1 MSRTRAQAQ
10 AGAQVQAGAQAQVG
24 LEVGARRRIRIGC
37 GAGFADDRVD
47 PAVEL
52 AEHGRLDYLVFECLA
67 ERTVAL
73 AQLDRL
79 RDPDAGYNEWLE
91 ERMEAVLEPCA
102 RQGTRIITNM
112 GAANPT
118 AAARVVAEVAQR
130 LGLDGLRIAT
140 VTGDDVLHLVKGI
153 LLPLLDG
160 PAKTFTARDLGDA
173 VVSANAYLGATPVA
187 EALAQGADV
196 VVTGRVADPSLFLAP
211 LMHEFGWPP
220 TNWPLLA
227 RGTAVGH
234 LLECA
239 GQLTGGYYADP
250 GTKDVPDLH
259 RLGFPLAEVAEDGS
273 FTVTKVPG
281 SGGRLTPATVT
292 EQLLYEVHDPAAYLT
307 PDVTADFSHAHLT
320 HLAEDRVAVT
330 GITGRE
336 RPTTLKTSV
345 GFRDGF
351 LATGEISYAGPNAV
365 ARAREAARIVE
376 TRLTTAEIPPTEAR
390 YDLIGLDAVHRG
402 TGSTPTTTAEPTE
415 VRLRVAARTDTLAQ
429 ARRVGREVA
438 SLWLNGPYGGA
449 GVARTTREN
458 IAITSVLL
466 PREQVPTTVTV
477 TATAEALEP

>member
-1 MSRTRAQAQ
+1 MSRTRT
-10 AGAQVQAGAQAQVG
+10 GTRTGTGTGTSPRVQP
-24 LEVGARRRIRIGC
+24 RRRIRIGC
-37 GAGFADDRVD
+37 GAGFADDRID

-118 AAARVVAEVAQR
+118 AAARVVTEVARR
-130 LGLDGLRIAT
+130 LGLDGLRVAT
-140 VTGDDVLHLVKGI
+140 VTGDDVLHLVKGAQ
-153 LLPLLDG
+153 LPLLDG
-160 PAKTFTARDLGDA
+160 PYGAATANDLRDT
-173 VVSANAYLGATPVA
+173 VVSANAYLGATPIT

-196 VVTGRVADPSLFLAP
+196 VVTGRVADPSLFLTP

-220 TNWPLLA
+220 TDWPLLA

-239 GQLTGGYYADP
+239 GQLTGGYYVDP
-250 GTKDVPDLH
+250 GTKDVPDLA

-281 SGGRLTPATVT
+281 SGGQLTPATVT

-336 RPTTLKTSV
+336 PPTTLKTSV
-345 GFRDGF
+345 GYRDGF
-351 LATGEISYAGPNAV
+351 LATGEISYAGPGAV
-365 ARAREAARIVE
+365 TRAREAARIVE
-376 TRLTTAEIPPTEAR
+376 QRLTSAELTVTEAR
-390 YDLIGLDAVHRG
+390 YDLIGVDAVHRG
-402 TGSTPTTTAEPTE
+402 ADATAVEPPE
-415 VRLRVAARTDTLAQ
+415 VRLRVAARTPTNLQ
-429 ARRVGREVA
+429 ARQVGREVA
-438 SLWLNGPYGGA
+438 SLWLSGPYGGA
-449 GVARTTREN
+449 GVTRETREN

-466 PREQVPTTVTV
+466 PRELVMPGTAVQLTVAGAGT
-477 TATAEALEP
+477 P

>member
-1 MSRTRAQAQ
+1 
-10 AGAQVQAGAQAQVG
+10 
-24 LEVGARRRIRIGC
+24 
-37 GAGFADDRVD
+37 
-47 PAVEL
+47 
-52 AEHGRLDYLVFECLA
+52 
-67 ERTVAL
+67 
-73 AQLDRL
+73 
-79 RDPDAGYNEWLE
+79 
-91 ERMEAVLEPCA
+91 MEAVLEPCA
-102 RQGTRIITNM
+102 RQGTRVITNM

-118 AAARVVAEVAQR
+118 AAARVVAEVAHR
-130 LGLDGLRIAT
+130 LGLDGLRVAT
-140 VTGDDVLHLVKGI
+140 VTGDDVLHLVEGTQ
-153 LLPLLDG
+153 LPLLDG
-160 PAKTFTARDLGDA
+160 PYGAATANDLGET
-173 VVSANAYLGATPVA
+173 VVSANAYRGATPIT

-220 TNWPLLA
+220 TDWPLLA

-250 GTKDVPDLH
+250 GTKDVPDLA

-281 SGGRLTPATVT
+281 SGGQLTPATVT
-292 EQLLYEVHDPAAYLT
+292 EQLLYEIHDPAAYLT

-336 RPTTLKTSV
+336 PPTTLKTSV
-345 GFRDGF
+345 GYRDGF
-351 LATGEISYAGPNAV
+351 VATGEISYAGPGAV
-365 ARAREAARIVE
+365 TRAREAARIVE
-376 TRLTTAEIPPTEAR
+376 QRLRTAELTVTEAR
-390 YDLIGLDAVHRG
+390 YDLIGVDAVHRG
-402 TGSTPTTTAEPTE
+402 TGANSATAVEPAE
-415 VRLRVAARTDTLAQ
+415 VRLRVATRTATHLQ

-449 GVARTTREN
+449 GVTRETREN

-466 PREQVPTTVTV
+466 PRELVMAGTAVHLTT
-477 TATAEALEP
+477 AGGPKP

>member
-1 MSRTRAQAQ
+1 M
-10 AGAQVQAGAQAQVG
+10 
-24 LEVGARRRIRIGC
+24 
-37 GAGFADDRVD
+37 
-47 PAVEL
+47 EL

-118 AAARVVAEVAQR
+118 AAARVVAEVAHR

-140 VTGDDVLHLVKGI
+140 ITGDDVLHLVKGTH
-153 LLPLLDG
+153 LPLLDG
-160 PAKTFTARDLGDA
+160 PGTASTVSDLHET
-173 VVSANAYLGATPVA
+173 VVSANAYLGATPVT

-220 TNWPLLA
+220 TDWPLLA

-250 GTKDVPDLH
+250 GTKDVPDLA

-320 HLAEDRVAVT
+320 HLAEDRVAVS
-330 GITGRE
+330 GITGRA
-336 RPTTLKTSV
+336 RPRTLKTSI
-345 GFRDGF
+345 GYRDGF
-351 LATGEISYAGPNAV
+351 HATGEISYAGPGAV

-376 TRLTTAEIPPTEAR
+376 LRLTTTEFAVTEAR
-390 YDLIGLDAVHRG
+390 YDLIGVDAVHRG
-402 TGSTPTTTAEPTE
+402 PGADSTTAVEPPE
-415 VRLRVAARTDTLAQ
+415 VRLRVAARTTTHLQ

-449 GVARTTREN
+449 GVTRETREN

-466 PREQVPTTVTV
+466 PRELVIPTTEVHLK
-477 TATAEALEP
+477 TAGGPPP

>member
-1 MSRTRAQAQ
+1 MSRTWRQTRSRTRRRTPTPEKPA
-10 AGAQVQAGAQAQVG
+10 
-24 LEVGARRRIRIGC
+24 RRIRIGC

-79 RDPDAGYNEWLE
+79 RDPDTGYNEWLE

-112 GAANPT
+112 GAANPI
-118 AAARVVAEVAQR
+118 AAARVVAEVARR

-140 VTGDDVLHLVKGI
+140 VTGDDVLHLVKGTH
-153 LLPLLDG
+153 LPLLDG
-160 PAKTFTARDLGDA
+160 PGRAASTVSDLHET
-173 VVSANAYLGATPVA
+173 VVSANAYLGATPII

-220 TNWPLLA
+220 TDWPLLA

-250 GTKDVPDLH
+250 GTKDVPDLA
-259 RLGFPLAEVAEDGS
+259 RLGFPFAEVTEDGS
-273 FTVTKVPG
+273 FTVTKGPG
-281 SGGRLTPATVT
+281 SGGQLTPATVT
-292 EQLLYEVHDPAAYLT
+292 EQLLYEVHDPSAYLT

-336 RPTTLKTSV
+336 RPITLKASV
-345 GFRDGF
+345 GYRDGF
-351 LATGEISYAGPNAV
+351 LAHGEISYAGPGAV
-365 ARAREAARIVE
+365 ARAREAARIVQQ
-376 TRLTTAEIPPTEAR
+376 RLTRAEFPVTEAR
-390 YDLIGLDAVHRG
+390 YDLIGVDAVHRG
-402 TGSTPTTTAEPTE
+402 TGTDPTTAVEPAE
-415 VRLRVAARTDTLAQ
+415 VRLRVAARTETLLQ
-429 ARRVGREVA
+429 ARRLGREVA

-449 GVARTTREN
+449 GVTREAREN

-466 PREQVPTTVTV
+466 PRELVMPATGVQLN
-477 TATAEALEP
+477 TAGATP

>member
-1 MSRTRAQAQ
+1 MSRTRTRIPTPENP
-10 AGAQVQAGAQAQVG
+10 G
-24 LEVGARRRIRIGC
+24 RRIRIGC
-37 GAGFADDRVD
+37 GAGFADDRID

-52 AEHGRLDYLVFECLA
+52 AEQGRLDYLVFECLA

-118 AAARVVAEVAQR
+118 AAARVVAEVAHR

-140 VTGDDVLHLVKGI
+140 VSGDDVLHLVRGTN
-153 LLPLLDG
+153 LPLLDG
-160 PAKTFTARDLGDA
+160 PGTANTVSDLHET
-173 VVSANAYLGATPVA
+173 VVSANAYLGATPIT

-220 TNWPLLA
+220 ADWPLLA
-227 RGTAVGH
+227 RGTSVGH

-250 GTKDVPDLH
+250 GTKDVPDLA
-259 RLGFPLAEVAEDGS
+259 RLGLPLAEVAEDGS

-320 HLAEDRVAVT
+320 HLAEDRVAVS
-330 GITGRE
+330 GITGRV
-336 RPTTLKTSV
+336 RPRTLKASI
-345 GFRDGF
+345 GYRDGF
-351 LATGEISYAGPNAV
+351 HATGEISYAGPGAV
-365 ARAREAARIVE
+365 ARAREAARIVQQ
-376 TRLTTAEIPPTEAR
+376 RLTTAEFPVTDAR
-390 YDLIGLDAVHRG
+390 YDLIGVDAVHRG
-402 TGSTPTTTAEPTE
+402 TGADSATAVEPTE
-415 VRLRVAARTDTLAQ
+415 VRLRVAARTATHLQ

-449 GVARTTREN
+449 GVTRETREN

-466 PREQVPTTVTV
+466 PRELVTPTTEVHLRVAGGPT
-477 TATAEALEP
+477 P

>member
-1 MSRTRAQAQ
+1 MPSR
-10 AGAQVQAGAQAQVG
+10 VPP
-24 LEVGARRRIRIGC
+24 RRRIRIGC
-37 GAGFADDRVD
+37 GAGFADDRID

-102 RQGTRIITNM
+102 RHGTRIITNM

-118 AAARVVAEVAQR
+118 AAARVVAEVAHR

-140 VTGDDVLHLVKGI
+140 VTGDDVLHLVKGAE
-153 LLPLLDG
+153 LALLDG
-160 PAKTFTARDLGDA
+160 PFGAATANDLGDT
-173 VVSANAYLGATPVA
+173 VVSANAYLGAPPII

-211 LMHEFGWPP
+211 LMHEFGWPAS
-220 TNWPLLA
+220 NWPLLA

-250 GTKDVPDLH
+250 GTKDVPDLA

-273 FTVTKVPG
+273 FTVTKLPG
-281 SGGRLTPATVT
+281 SGGLLTPATVT

-307 PDVTADFSHAHLT
+307 PDVTADFSRAHLI
-320 HLAEDRVAVT
+320 HLAENRIAVT

-336 RPTTLKTSV
+336 RPTTLKASV
-345 GFRDGF
+345 GYRDGF
-351 LATGEISYAGPNAV
+351 VATGEISYAGPGAV

-376 TRLTTAEIPPTEAR
+376 QRLTTAEFGVTEAR
-390 YDLIGLDAVHRG
+390 YDLIGVDAVHRG
-402 TGSTPTTTAEPTE
+402 AGATAVEPPE
-415 VRLRVAARTDTLAQ
+415 VRLRVAARTTTLLQ

-438 SLWLNGPYGGA
+438 SLWPNGPYGGA
-449 GVARTTREN
+449 GVTRSSREN

-466 PREQVPTTVTV
+466 PRELVMPTTAVRLTV
-477 TATAEALEP
+477 AGAPTP

>member
-1 MSRTRAQAQ
+1 MSPTRTRTPTPT
-10 AGAQVQAGAQAQVG
+10 
-24 LEVGARRRIRIGC
+24 RRRLRIGC

-47 PAVEL
+47 SAVEL

-73 AQLDRL
+73 AQLERL
-79 RDPDAGYNEWLE
+79 RDPDAGYNEWLV

-118 AAARVVAEVAQR
+118 AAARVVAEVAHR

-140 VTGDDVLHLVKGI
+140 VTGDDVLHLVKGPGA
-153 LLPLLDG
+153 LSTLSTLGSMSD
-160 PAKTFTARDLGDA
+160 DLGDDVVPA
-173 VVSANAYLGATPVA
+173 VVSANAYLGADPVA

-211 LMHEFGWPP
+211 LMHEFGWSPSD
-220 TNWPLLA
+220 WPLLA

-239 GQLTGGYYADP
+239 GQVTGGYYADP
-250 GTKDVPDLH
+250 GTKDVPDLA

-281 SGGRLTPATVT
+281 SGGRVTVATVT

-307 PDVTADFSHAHLT
+307 PDVTADFSHARLT
-320 HLAEDRVAVT
+320 QLAEDRVEVA

-336 RPTTLKTSV
+336 RPAALKASV
-345 GFRDGF
+345 GYRDGF

-376 TRLTTAEIPPTEAR
+376 ARLTATEIPFTKAR

-402 TGSTPTTTAEPTE
+402 AGADSPTAAEPNE
-415 VRLRVAARTDTLAQ
+415 VRLRVAARTDTLVQ
-429 ARRVGREVA
+429 ARRIGREVA
-438 SLWLNGPYGGA
+438 ALWLNGPYGGA
-449 GVARTTREN
+449 GVTRATREN
-458 IAITSVLL
+458 IAIRSVML
-466 PREQVPTTVTV
+466 PRGRVPTTVTV
-477 TATAEALEP
+477 TGVEEA

>member
-1 MSRTRAQAQ
+1 MSQPRSRRRT
-10 AGAQVQAGAQAQVG
+10 GTGTG
-24 LEVGARRRIRIGC
+24 NRIRIGC

-73 AQLDRL
+73 AQLERL
-79 RDPDAGYNEWLE
+79 RDPDAGYNEWLV

-112 GAANPT
+112 GAANPQ
-118 AAARVVAEVAQR
+118 AAARAVAEVARR
-130 LGLDGLRIAT
+130 LGLPGLRIAT
-140 VTGDDVLHLVKGI
+140 VTGDDVLHLVKGTP
-153 LLPLLDG
+153 LPLLDG
-160 PAKTFTARDLGDA
+160 PGRAMNLDDLGDD
-173 VVSANAYLGATPVA
+173 VVSANAYLGAAPVA

-211 LMHEFGWPP
+211 LTHEFGW
-220 TNWPLLA
+220 TASDWPLLA

-239 GQLTGGYYADP
+239 GQVTGGYYADP
-250 GTKDVPDLH
+250 GTKDVPDLA

-273 FTVTKVPG
+273 FTLTKVPG
-281 SGGRLTPATVT
+281 SGGRLTVATVT

-320 HLAEDRVAVT
+320 QLTEDQVTVT

-336 RPTTLKTSV
+336 RPTALKASV
-345 GFRDGF
+345 GYRDGF
-351 LATGEISYAGPNAV
+351 LAHGEISYAGSNAL

-376 TRLTTAEIPPTEAR
+376 ERLTLTKIPVTDAR
-390 YDLIGLDAVHRG
+390 YDLIGLNAVHRG
-402 TGSTPTTTAEPTE
+402 VGVGAVPTAEPTE
-415 VRLRVAARTDTLAQ
+415 IRLRVAARTDTLDH
-429 ARRVGREVA
+429 ARRIGREVA
-438 SLWLNGPYGGA
+438 SLWPNGPYGGA
-449 GVARTTREN
+449 GVTRETREN

-466 PREQVPTTVTV
+466 PRELVMPSTEVQVTV
-477 TATAEALEP
+477 AGDTA

>member
-1 MSRTRAQAQ
+1 MSRTRTRTRTPTRTPTPEKP
-10 AGAQVQAGAQAQVG
+10 G
-24 LEVGARRRIRIGC
+24 RRIRIGC

-79 RDPDAGYNEWLE
+79 RDPDTGYNEWLE

-118 AAARVVAEVAQR
+118 AAARVVAEVARR

-140 VTGDDVLHLVKGI
+140 VTGDDVLHLVKGAQ
-153 LLPLLDG
+153 LPLLDG
-160 PAKTFTARDLGDA
+160 PYGAATASDLGDT
-173 VVSANAYLGATPVA
+173 VVSANAYLGATPLT

-220 TNWPLLA
+220 TDWPLLA

-250 GTKDVPDLH
+250 GTKDVPDLA
-259 RLGFPLAEVAEDGS
+259 RLGFPLAEVADDGS

-292 EQLLYEVHDPAAYLT
+292 EQLLYEVHDPSAYLT

-320 HLAEDRVAVT
+320 HLAKDRVAVT

-336 RPTTLKTSV
+336 RPATLKASV
-345 GFRDGF
+345 GYRDGF
-351 LATGEISYAGPNAV
+351 LAHGEISYAGPGAV

-376 TRLTTAEIPPTEAR
+376 QRLTTAELTVTEAR
-390 YDLIGLDAVHRG
+390 YDLIGVDAVHRG
-402 TGSTPTTTAEPTE
+402 AGADSATAVDPPE
-415 VRLRVAARTDTLAQ
+415 VRLRVAARTETLLQ
-429 ARRVGREVA
+429 ARRLGREVA

-449 GVARTTREN
+449 GVTRETREN

-466 PREQVPTTVTV
+466 PRELVMPATRVQLNTAGVTR
-477 TATAEALEP
+477 

>member
-1 MSRTRAQAQ
+1 MPP
-10 AGAQVQAGAQAQVG
+10 
-24 LEVGARRRIRIGC
+24 RRRIRIGC
-37 GAGFADDRVD
+37 GAGFADDRTD

-102 RQGTRIITNM
+102 RQGTRVITNM

-118 AAARVVAEVAQR
+118 AAARVVAEVAHR
-130 LGLDGLRIAT
+130 LGLDGLRVAT
-140 VTGDDVLHLVKGI
+140 VTGDDVLHLVKGTQ
-153 LLPLLDG
+153 LPLLDG
-160 PAKTFTARDLGDA
+160 PYGAATANDLGET
-173 VVSANAYLGATPVA
+173 VVSANAYLGATPII

-220 TNWPLLA
+220 TDWPLLA

-250 GTKDVPDLH
+250 GTKDVPDLA

-281 SGGRLTPATVT
+281 SGGQLTPATVT
-292 EQLLYEVHDPAAYLT
+292 EQLLYEIHDPAAYLT

-336 RPTTLKTSV
+336 PPTTLKTSV
-345 GFRDGF
+345 GYRDGF
-351 LATGEISYAGPNAV
+351 LATGEISYAGPGAV
-365 ARAREAARIVE
+365 SRAREAARIVE
-376 TRLTTAEIPPTEAR
+376 QRLTAAELTVTEAR
-390 YDLIGLDAVHRG
+390 FDLIGVDAVHRG
-402 TGSTPTTTAEPTE
+402 TGAHSATALGPPE
-415 VRLRVAARTDTLAQ
+415 VRLRVAARTATRLQ

-449 GVARTTREN
+449 GVTRETREN

-466 PREQVPTTVTV
+466 PRELVMPSTAVQLTVAGA
-477 TATAEALEP
+477 ATP

>member
-1 MSRTRAQAQ
+1 MSRTRTRTP
-10 AGAQVQAGAQAQVG
+10 VG
-24 LEVGARRRIRIGC
+24 HRRRIRIGC

-91 ERMEAVLEPCA
+91 ERMEAVLEPCV
-102 RQGTRIITNM
+102 RHGTRVITNM

-118 AAARVVAEVAQR
+118 AAARVVAEVAHR

-140 VTGDDVLHLVKGI
+140 VTGDDVLHLVKGAP
-153 LLPLLDG
+153 LALLDG
-160 PAKTFTARDLGDA
+160 PDRTLTANDLGEA
-173 VVSANAYLGATPVA
+173 VVSANAYLGAPPVA

-211 LMHEFGWPP
+211 LMHEFGWSPAD
-220 TNWPLLA
+220 WPLLA

-250 GTKDVPDLH
+250 GTKDVPDLA
-259 RLGFPLAEVAEDGS
+259 RLGFPLAEVAEDGR

-292 EQLLYEVHDPAAYLT
+292 EQLLYEVHDPASYLT
-307 PDVTADFSHAHLT
+307 PDVTANFSHARLT
-320 HLAEDRVAVT
+320 HLGEDRVEVT

-336 RPTTLKTSV
+336 PPTTLKTSV
-345 GFRDGF
+345 GYRDGF
-351 LATGEISYAGPNAV
+351 LATGEISYAGPGAV

-376 TRLTTAEIPPTEAR
+376 TRLTTTGIKCTNAR
-390 YDLIGLDAVHRG
+390 YDLIGVDAVHRG
-402 TGSTPTTTAEPTE
+402 VGSPAATAVEPKE
-415 VRLRVAARTDTLAQ
+415 VRLRVAARTDTLIE
-429 ARRVGREVA
+429 ARRVGREVV
-438 SLWLNGPYGGA
+438 SLYLNGPYGGA
-449 GVARTTREN
+449 GATRDVREN
-458 IAITSVLL
+458 IAITSVSL

-477 TATAEALEP
+477 TVTATTTTADDAPEP

>member
-1 MSRTRAQAQ
+1 MPSR
-10 AGAQVQAGAQAQVG
+10 VPP
-24 LEVGARRRIRIGC
+24 RRRIRIGC
-37 GAGFADDRVD
+37 GAGFADDRID

-102 RQGTRIITNM
+102 RHGTRIITNM

-118 AAARVVAEVAQR
+118 AAARVVAEVAHR

-140 VTGDDVLHLVKGI
+140 VTGDDVLHLVKGAQ
-153 LLPLLDG
+153 LPLLDG
-160 PAKTFTARDLGDA
+160 PFGAVTANDLGDT
-173 VVSANAYLGATPVA
+173 VVSANAYLGAPPII

-211 LMHEFGWPP
+211 LMHEFGWPAS
-220 TNWPLLA
+220 NWPLLA

-250 GTKDVPDLH
+250 GTKDVPDLA

-273 FTVTKVPG
+273 FTVTKLPG
-281 SGGRLTPATVT
+281 SGGLLTPATVT

-307 PDVTADFSHAHLT
+307 PDVTADFSRAHLT
-320 HLAEDRVAVT
+320 HLAENRIAVT

-336 RPTTLKTSV
+336 RPTTLKASV
-345 GFRDGF
+345 GYRDGF
-351 LATGEISYAGPNAV
+351 VATGEISYAGPGAV

-376 TRLTTAEIPPTEAR
+376 QRLTTAEFGVTDAR
-390 YDLIGLDAVHRG
+390 YDLIGVDAVHRG
-402 TGSTPTTTAEPTE
+402 AGVNRGAESTAVEPPE
-415 VRLRVAARTDTLAQ
+415 VRLRVAARTATLLQ

-438 SLWLNGPYGGA
+438 SLWPNGPYGGA
-449 GVARTTREN
+449 GVTRSSREN

-466 PREQVPTTVTV
+466 PRELVMPSTAVRLTVAGAPT
-477 TATAEALEP
+477 P